1 MEENHTGSES
11 QASIF
16 LCGREFSARE
26 IRDIRETARLFPKLS
41 RYELAHTIC
50 EHLGWLTPAGR
61 HKWESCAKA
70 LEKLEALGWLKLPA
84 KIRGR
89 RGKEEVRV
97 GAATDPEPELVG
109 SVGDFAP
116 VGLEAVRGRSGIRL
130 WNEYVERY
138 HPLGYKRPF
147 GAHQRYFIV
156 DGRGRRLGGLLFAAS
171 AWALAERDQ
180 WIGWTPRERA
190 QRLNRVVN
198 NTRFLIFPWVRVRHL
213 ASKVLSL
220 AVRRIGH
227 DWGQRYGYRPV
238 LLETFVE
245 AERHRGTC
253 YRAANWI
260 RLGVTTG
267 RGRMD
272 RHTRYPSTPKTI
284 FVYPLVA
291 DFRAHLCGERRE
303 HR

>member
-1 MEENHTGSES
+1 ME
-11 QASIF
+11 AM
-16 LCGREFSARE
+16 
-26 IRDIRETARLFPKLS
+26 
-41 RYELAHTIC
+41 
-50 EHLGWLTPAGR
+50 
-61 HKWESCAKA
+61 
-70 LEKLEALGWLKLPA
+70 GWLKLPP
-84 KIRGR
+84 KVRGP

-97 GAATDPEPELVG
+97 GAGTNQEPELVG
-109 SVGDFAP
+109 LVGDSAP
-116 VGLEAVRGRSGIRL
+116 IGLEAVRGRQAIRL

-156 DGRGRRLGGLLFAAS
+156 DGSGRRLGGFLFAAS

-190 QRLNRVVN
+190 QRLKRVVN

-220 AVRRIGH
+220 AARRIGN
-227 DWGQRYGYRPV
+227 DWGQRNGYRPV

-253 YRAANWI
+253 YRAANWSW
-260 RLGVTTG
+260 LGVTTG
-267 RGRMD
+267 RGRMG
-272 RHTRYPSTPKTI
+272 RHTRYLSTPKTI
-284 FVYPLVA
+284 FVYPLAA
-291 DFRAHLCGERRE
+291 DFRAHVCAGRGKEYR
-303 HR
+303 